1 MYYCGFESWF
11 GSTGKI
17 VGFVFIG
24 GFLMFTG
31 MYLLSSTA
39 DVYLSPCLEF
49 LVERFSIPE
58 SLAGVTL
65 LAFGNGAPDVF
76 GSIAASGDADSDSVP
91 DANKSVSILVGGTFF
106 ICTVVIALTTFAG
119 NQNPDPNGPPIRQ
132 IKVTP
137 RFFTRDIGFFLI
149 TTIYLILA
157 MLVVGG
163 IDIYISIGFIVIYAV
178 YVVIVVIQSK
188 SDSDDDSDKEAN
200 QKAQLLN

>member
-1 MYYCGFESWF
+1 MYYCGMHDAF
-11 GSTGKI
+11 GNTGKKI
-17 VGFVFIG
+17 AFWFIG
-24 GFLMFTG
+24 TFIMFIG

-76 GSIAASGDADSDSVP
+76 GSIAASGDTDSDSIP

-106 ICTVVIALTTFAG
+106 ICTVVIALTTYAG

-137 RFFTRDIGFFLI
+137 KFFIRDISFFMI
-149 TTIYLILA
+149 TTLYLLVA
-157 MLVVGG
+157 MLIVKG
-163 IDIYISIGFIVIYAV
+163 INIYVSFGFIILYAI
-178 YVVIVVIQSK
+178 YVVVVVIQSK
-188 SDSDDDSDKEAN
+188 SDDEDEEDKEAN
-200 QKAQLLN
+200 QKA